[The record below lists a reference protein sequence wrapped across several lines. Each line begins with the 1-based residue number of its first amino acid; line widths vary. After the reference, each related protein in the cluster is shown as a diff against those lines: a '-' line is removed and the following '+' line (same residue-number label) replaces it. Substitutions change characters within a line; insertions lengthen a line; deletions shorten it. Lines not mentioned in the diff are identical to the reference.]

1 MSATRTDLMHRNC
14 GGLDVT
20 LLWVRST
27 AKLILELA
35 DRHRNTLA
43 MYEVPPDRARY
54 AFDHPYAFAY
64 EQVDAA
70 RAA

>member
-1 MSATRTDLMHRNC
+1 MSANRIDLMHRNS

-35 DRHRNTLA
+35 DRYRNTFA
-43 MYEVPPDRARY
+43 VHEVPPDRARY
-54 AFDHPYAFAY
+54 AFDHPYAFAF
-64 EQVDAA
+64 EQA
-70 RAA
+70 RVA